1 MTDTGPLS
9 VDRKGFVRYKGVC
22 LPVRY
27 ERGALEFAIKHPADR
42 KRLKCARVKVP
53 VQDFAK
59 LKLPAPQPKPCRPAR
74 REFRAMEK
82 AARKRPVDKSG

>member
-9 VDRKGFVRYKGVC
+9 VDRKGFVRYRGVC

-27 ERGALEFAIKHPADR
+27 EGGALEFAIKHPADR
-42 KRLKCARVKVP
+42 ARLKCARVKVP

-59 LKLPAPQPKPCRPAR
+59 LKRPAPQSKTHRPAR
-74 REFRAMEK
+74 REFRAMDRAASISRRNKEK
-82 AARKRPVDKSG
+82 